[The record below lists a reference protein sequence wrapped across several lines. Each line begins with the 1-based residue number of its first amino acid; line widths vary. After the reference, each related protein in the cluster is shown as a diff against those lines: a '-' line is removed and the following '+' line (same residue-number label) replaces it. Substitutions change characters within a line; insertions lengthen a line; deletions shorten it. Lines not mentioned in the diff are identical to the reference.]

1 MDICVTMGESVQVR
15 TTGSYHIH
23 THTHTHTTVRAT
35 IWNGD
40 VYHDEN
46 DVITSDAGEG
56 NDAIYK

>member
-1 MDICVTMGESVQVR
+1 MDICVTWAKVSRSGPLVL
-15 TTGSYHIH
+15 TTY